1 MNSENAMAQHP
12 LFTRVATCLADGYFK
27 HVITM
32 MSEKFN
38 MYETAGVKVPNTV
51 AGKARSK

>member
-1 MNSENAMAQHP
+1 MAQHP